1 MNIEQLQDEWDK
13 DCEID
18 DNYLGEHATK
28 TPKLHA
34 KYIRFLINVKL
45 KHTKLQSDY
54 NLLRKNKFRYY
65 RGELSREELQA
76 LDWGQ
81 WQGIKPLKNEMDE
94 FLSGDSD
101 LNTLR
106 VKIDYLETMIYF
118 LESVLGQIKSRDWTI
133 KTAVEWKKFLAG
145 M

>member
-1 MNIEQLQDEWDK
+1 MNIEQLQEEWDK

-34 KYIRFLINVKL
+34 KYIRFLVNVKL

-76 LDWGQ
+76 LDWTQ